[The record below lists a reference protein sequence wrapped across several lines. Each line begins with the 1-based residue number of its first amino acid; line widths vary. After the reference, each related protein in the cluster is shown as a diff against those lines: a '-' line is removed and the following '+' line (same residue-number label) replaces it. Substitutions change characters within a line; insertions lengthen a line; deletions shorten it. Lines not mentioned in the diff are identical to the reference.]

1 MNQESAEVLGPP
13 AGRIARSAGALV
25 VISALTKPVN
35 FLREAIVAAL
45 FGTSAARDA
54 FLVAWTIPNLASLL
68 VTEGLSQVLIAS
80 VMGDLGKGRQQEAWR
95 TVSTLLNLLS
105 LAMIALS
112 LVLIVAAPALVTFL
126 APSFAGETRALA
138 INLSRVM
145 AFCVLF
151 LGLANLF
158 TGVLNAQ
165 QRFVWPA
172 LAPIVL
178 SGTAIAVM
186 LLGWQALGIYSLA
199 LGMLVGTLGMV
210 LWQVPAALRAGASYT
225 PCLDLHQEGVQQFT
239 RLAGPLL
246 LGTAIYSIPGI
257 VDRMVASG
265 LPVGSLSA
273 LDYAGRVMQL
283 VFSLFVP
290 ALLTPLFPTLSLFAA
305 QGDQLRFR
313 RGVMAGI
320 QAVEAIALPI
330 AVGLIVLAEPIV
342 RLVYQRGEF
351 TAVST
356 TVTAGALTFYAPGFA
371 LAAWWVLFQAF
382 YARQDTMSRVQMT
395 SVMTLVNATLDVL
408 LGWVMGAKGLALAS
422 SLGVLAGLVYGLWLF
437 RRKIGEALW
446 QEPGLVNFLGKV
458 ALAAVL
464 SGLVAWAIYW
474 PLAGRWGMDGLV
486 AQALALAVAGGGA
499 AATYAA
505 LLWLFRVREVAHLL
519 RQVRVKTCQD

>member
-1 MNQESAEVLGPP
+1 VSQESAEVLGPP

-25 VISALTKPVN
+25 FVSALTKPVN

-68 VTEGLSQVLIAS
+68 VTEGLSQVLIAI
-80 VMGDLGKGRQQEAWR
+80 VIGDLGKGRQQEAWR

-112 LVLIVAAPALVTFL
+112 LGLIVAAPALVAFL
-126 APSFAGETRALA
+126 APSFGAEARALA
-138 INLSRVM
+138 IDLSRVM

-178 SGTAIAVM
+178 SGTAIVVM
-186 LLGWQALGIYSLA
+186 LLGWRALGVYSLA

-210 LWQVPAALRAGASYT
+210 LWQVPAALRAGARYT
-225 PCLDLHQEGVQQFT
+225 PCLDLRQEGVQQFA

-246 LGTAIYSIPGI
+246 LGTVIYSIPGI

-290 ALLTPLFPTLSLFAA
+290 TLLMPLFPTLSLFAA
-305 QGDQLRFR
+305 KGDQMRFR
-313 RGVMAGI
+313 RGLVFGI

-330 AVGLIVLAEPIV
+330 TVWLVVLAQPIV

-356 TVTAGALTFYAPGFA
+356 ALTAGALTFYAPGFA
-371 LAAWWVLFQAF
+371 LASWWVLFQAF

-408 LGWVMGAKGLALAS
+408 LGWLIGVRGLALAS

-437 RRKIGEALW
+437 HRKTGEALW
-446 QEPGLVNFLGKV
+446 RECGLIAFLGKV
-458 ALAAVL
+458 ALAAAL
-464 SGLVAWAIYW
+464 SGLVAWAIYS
-474 PLAGRWGMDGLV
+474 PLAGRWGVAGLM
-486 AQALALAVAGGGA
+486 AQVLTLAIAGGGA
-499 AATYAA
+499 TAAYAG
-505 LLWLFRVREVAHLL
+505 LLWLFRVHEVAHLW
-519 RQVRVKTCQD
+519 RRIRAG

>member
-1 MNQESAEVLGPP
+1 MSQESAEVLGPP
-13 AGRIARSAGALV
+13 AGHIARSAGVLV
-25 VISALTKPVN
+25 FISALTKPVN

-68 VTEGLSQVLIAS
+68 VTEGLSQVLIAI

-112 LVLIVAAPALVTFL
+112 LVLIVAAPVLVAFL
-126 APSFAGETRALA
+126 APNFSAEARSLA
-138 INLSRVM
+138 IDLSRVM

-172 LAPIVL
+172 LTPVVL
-178 SGTAIAVM
+178 SGMAIVVM
-186 LLGWQALGIYSLA
+186 LLGWRALGIYSLA
-199 LGMLVGTLGMV
+199 LGMLAGTLGMM
-210 LWQVPAALRAGASYT
+210 LWQVPVALRAGASYT
-225 PCLDLHQEGVQQFT
+225 PCLDLRQEGVQQFG

-246 LGTAIYSIPGI
+246 LGTAILSVPGI
-257 VDRMVASG
+257 VDRIVASG

-283 VFSLFVP
+283 VFTLFVP
-290 ALLTPLFPTLSLFAA
+290 ALLTPLFPTLSLYVA
-305 QGDQLRFR
+305 QGDQARFR
-313 RGVMAGI
+313 LGVVAGI
-320 QAVEAIALPI
+320 QAVEALALPI
-330 AVGLIVLAEPIV
+330 AVWLIVLAEPLV
-342 RLVYQRGEF
+342 RLLYQRGEF
-351 TAVST
+351 TTAST
-356 TVTAGALTFYAPGFA
+356 AVTAGALTFYAPGFA

-382 YARQDTMSRVQMT
+382 YARQDTIARVQVAT
-395 SVMTLVNATLDVL
+395 VMALVNAILDVL

-437 RRKIGEALW
+437 RRKTGQALW
-446 QEPGLVNFLGKV
+446 QDPGLAIFIGKV
-458 ALAAVL
+458 ALAAGL
-464 SGLVAWAIYW
+464 SGLVAWAIYSS
-474 PLAGRWGMDGLV
+474 LAGRWGAGGL
-486 AQALALAVAGGGA
+486 ATQAVTLAIAGGGA
-499 AATYAA
+499 AAAYAA
-505 LLWLFRVREVAHLL
+505 LLWLFRVHEMTHLW
-519 RQVRVKTCQD
+519 RRVRVKT